1 MDQECMAEDVGAS
14 VNEYMA
20 ENAGAWNRST
30 WQRVNA
36 WQRMW
41 VHGTRNVQRGAGKDI
56 PIRGSNQHSL
66 SGPGMWNRVRQ
77 SYKRSKKKPLGMEQR
92 EQGFPHIKLSQASG
106 GHI

>member
-1 MDQECMAEDVGAS
+1 MFGVTKAED
-14 VNEYMA
+14 M
-20 ENAGAWNRST
+20 GAWTRSA
-30 WQRVNA
+30 WQRMWVHRSMSA

-77 SYKRSKKKPLGMEQR
+77 FYKRSKKKPLGMEQR